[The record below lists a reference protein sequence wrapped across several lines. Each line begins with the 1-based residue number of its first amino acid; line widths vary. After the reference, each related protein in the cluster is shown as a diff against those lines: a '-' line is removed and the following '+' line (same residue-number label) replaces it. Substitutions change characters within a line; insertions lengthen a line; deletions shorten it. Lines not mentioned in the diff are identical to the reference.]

1 MTDSMNFQTKCHA
14 CPLRQKNVFRPF
26 EDKELDFVTK
36 FKTGELQVEAGSTI
50 ILEDNKTPHIYTLL
64 EGWAFR
70 HTSLADG
77 RRQVLNFALPG
88 DLLGLQLAVLNEM
101 QHTVTALTDTTLC
114 VFQKDKVW
122 SVFKDY
128 PGLAF
133 SMTWMASREEQL
145 IDGHLLSLGRRN
157 AQERLAYLLL
167 HLHDRAETVG
177 YAQNQSFDAPFTQA
191 HLSDALGIT
200 PVHTNRTI
208 RTLQSENYFSWKQNR
223 IRILNREGLEDLAAY
238 ERDVKTLRPLI

>member
-1 MTDSMNFQTKCHA
+1 MAENLTFQTKCDA
-14 CPLRQKNVFRPF
+14 CPLRKSDTFRPF
-26 EDKELDFVTK
+26 DDRELNFISK
-36 FKTGELQVEAGSTI
+36 FKTGELTVDAGSTI
-50 ILEDNKTPHIYTLL
+50 ILEDNLTPHVYTILD
-64 EGWAFR
+64 GWAFR
-70 HTSLADG
+70 HTSLVDG

-88 DLLGLQLAVLNEM
+88 DLVGLQLAIMNEM

-128 PGLAF
+128 PGLAY

-145 IDGHLLSLGRRN
+145 VDGHMLSLGRRN

-177 YAQNQSFDAPFTQA
+177 YAKNQAFDAPFTQA

-208 RTLQSENYFSWKQNR
+208 RTLQSKDYFSWARDR
-223 IRILNREGLEDLAAY
+223 IRILNRKGMEDLAAY
-238 ERDVKTLRPLI
+238 ERDIKAPRPLL